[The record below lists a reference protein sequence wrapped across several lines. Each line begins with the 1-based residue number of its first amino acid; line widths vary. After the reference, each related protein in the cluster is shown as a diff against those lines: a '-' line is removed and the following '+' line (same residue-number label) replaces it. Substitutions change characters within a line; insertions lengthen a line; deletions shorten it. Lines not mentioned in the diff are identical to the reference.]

1 MPQPQRGS
9 SLRWRGQVV
18 VALWR
23 GTDGGFRL
31 GCFDLDLDRGPWGQL
46 TLLGDA
52 GHALLCVNFSEEL
65 T

>member
-1 MPQPQRGS
+1 M
-9 SLRWRGQVV
+9 
-18 VALWR
+18 VALQR

-31 GCFDLDLDRGPWGQL
+31 GCFDLDLDGGPWGQL
-46 TLLGDA
+46 TRLGDA